1 MSDLPRRRSYF
12 SRENR
17 RFTVIKVQNNKI
29 ELSKYKTIEDVT
41 GEHLDVDVTSL
52 LPPPPGFTNNDW
64 IIINLVDFLQRVE
77 LLYSSCS
84 LFCTSDT
91 CPLFNAGP
99 RYCYFWLDDDSSKS
113 LQVSAPEY
121 FDALKRYIKRNLNNK
136 SLFPDDLDDE
146 LSSKAVN
153 VIQTSY
159 RRLFRILAHL
169 YVCHFKDISKL
180 GDLNFFEVMNTILT
194 HYANIALIYNICS
207 IEDFDVFEPIF
218 SNINS
223 FANPNFYCP
232 KLSHLSKKD
241 DS

>member
-1 MSDLPRRRSYF
+1 MSENPRRQSFF

-17 RFTVIKVQNNKI
+17 RFTVMVYKNNKI
-29 ELSKYKTIEDVT
+29 ELSKYKTIEDIT
-41 GEHLDVDVTSL
+41 GEHIDVNVTSL
-52 LPPPPGFTNNDW
+52 LPPPVGFTNNDW
-64 IIINLVDFLQRVE
+64 IIVNLVDFLQRVE

-99 RYCYFWLDDDSSKS
+99 KYCYFWLDDDSSKS

-121 FDALKRYIKRNLNNK
+121 FDFLKRYIKRNLNNK
-136 SLFPDDLDDE
+136 SLFPDDLNSD
-146 LSSKAVN
+146 LSSKALA

-169 YVCHFKDISKL
+169 YVCHFKDLSNL

-194 HYANIALIYNICS
+194 HYANIALIYNICN
-207 IEDFDVFEPIF
+207 IEDFDVFKPIF
-218 SNINS
+218 ENINS

-232 KLSHLSKKD
+232 KLNGNPNL
-241 DS
+241 